1 MFSRQVLHC
10 FEGYGSNDSWL
21 FIAIMVSLWS
31 VWYMWCHL
39 SPSSPPPSPCWC
51 CLIEQQ
57 KVCPQTRY
65 RVSLWWQEES
75 QTCRTKRCPWVGTCY
90 GKIPPPPPP
99 LGNGGVFPSWVVTVV
114 RCPYWCT
121 VADLVSL
128 GGGVESYFSRV
139 RVFPHQAAYCG
150 QVLLPG
156 SACPPQYFS
165 TEERNLT
172 CRKRELPLVAYC

>member
-1 MFSRQVLHC
+1 MPPEPLTSTPKPLLVLPDRAAKSVSPDQIQGISLVAGGVSDLPDQ
-10 FEGYGSNDSWL
+10 EMSLGGYLLWKDS
-21 FIAIMVSLWS
+21 
-31 VWYMWCHL
+31 
-39 SPSSPPPSPCWC
+39 P
-51 CLIEQQ
+51 
-57 KVCPQTRY
+57 
-65 RVSLWWQEES
+65 
-75 QTCRTKRCPWVGTCY
+75 
-90 GKIPPPPPP
+90 PPPPPP

-121 VADLVSL
+121 VAVLVSL
-128 GGGVESYFSRV
+128 VGGVESYFSRV

-172 CRKRELPLVAYC
+172 CRKRELPLIAYC